1 MTITLDT
8 PVTDFPGVGPA
19 RAKKLEKLGILRAAD
34 LLTYYPRDYE
44 DRRRIWSIRAAPLG
58 EKVCVSA
65 LAAERPVLSYI
76 RKGMELVKLRVVD
89 NSGTLYL
96 TFFNQSYLKN
106 SFQPGEEYVFYGEI
120 QEQGSRRS
128 MVNPVFER
136 EGDRDFTGRIVPVY
150 PLTAGISN
158 HLMVSLIRQAVEQCA
173 GQGAESLPAS
183 LRAAHRLVPA
193 ERACRDIHFPE
204 DFDALEQAR
213 RRLTFE
219 ELFYLSAGLTLLKDR
234 RDSQC
239 SAAVFAPRPLEAFC
253 ALLPFAPTQAQR
265 RAMEEVA
272 VDTAS
277 GAPMNRLVQ
286 GDVGS
291 GKTMVAA
298 YGAWLAA
305 KNGGQ
310 CALMAPTELLAEQHF
325 RSLAPLLGRAGVRV
339 GLLTGSVKGKARKEL
354 YAALAAG
361 EVDLVVGT
369 HALLSEGVAF
379 SNLALAITD
388 EQHRFGVAQRAALA
402 AKAGRTP
409 HVLVMSATPI
419 PRTLA
424 LIIYGDL
431 EVSVIDELPPG
442 RTPVETYVVGEDKRQ
457 RMYRFVRK
465 LVGQGRQAYL
475 VCPAVEEGEESPG
488 EPGGE
493 GLKAAV
499 PYAEHL
505 KSEVFPDL
513 RVGLVH
519 GKMKARDKDAAM
531 TAFAAGELDVLVSTT
546 VIEVG
551 VDVPNAALMVVEN
564 ADRFGL
570 SQLHQ
575 LRGRVG
581 RGKHQ
586 SYCVLMTS
594 THSAESRERLRVL
607 AKTADGFR
615 IAEEDLKLRGPGDF
629 FGQRQH
635 GLPQLGIA
643 DLAADMRVLKEAQ
656 QAAQV
661 LLEADPGLSR
671 PEHAPLLGRVRRL
684 FAQHG
689 DMFN

>member
-265 RAMEEVA
+265 RAME
-272 VDTAS
+272 
-277 GAPMNRLVQ
+277 
-286 GDVGS
+286 
-291 GKTMVAA
+291 
-298 YGAWLAA
+298 
-305 KNGGQ
+305 
-310 CALMAPTELLAEQHF
+310 
-325 RSLAPLLGRAGVRV
+325 
-339 GLLTGSVKGKARKEL
+339 
-354 YAALAAG
+354 
-361 EVDLVVGT
+361 
-369 HALLSEGVAF
+369 
-379 SNLALAITD
+379 
-388 EQHRFGVAQRAALA
+388 QR
-402 AKAGRTP
+402 
-409 HVLVMSATPI
+409 
-419 PRTLA
+419 
-424 LIIYGDL
+424 
-431 EVSVIDELPPG
+431 
-442 RTPVETYVVGEDKRQ
+442 KRQ
-457 RMYRFVRK
+457 EQQK
-465 LVGQGRQAYL
+465 QPDPPSQL
-475 VCPAVEEGEESPG
+475 P
-488 EPGGE
+488 
-493 GLKAAV
+493 
-499 PYAEHL
+499 
-505 KSEVFPDL
+505 KSEDQPP
-513 RVGLVH
+513 
-519 GKMKARDKDAAM
+519 KD
-531 TAFAAGELDVLVSTT
+531 E
-546 VIEVG
+546 
-551 VDVPNAALMVVEN
+551 
-564 ADRFGL
+564 
-570 SQLHQ
+570 
-575 LRGRVG
+575 
-581 RGKHQ
+581 
-586 SYCVLMTS
+586 
-594 THSAESRERLRVL
+594 
-607 AKTADGFR
+607 
-615 IAEEDLKLRGPGDF
+615 
-629 FGQRQH
+629 
-635 GLPQLGIA
+635 
-643 DLAADMRVLKEAQ
+643 
-656 QAAQV
+656 
-661 LLEADPGLSR
+661 
-671 PEHAPLLGRVRRL
+671 
-684 FAQHG
+684 
-689 DMFN
+689 

>member
-1 MTITLDT
+1 MTITPDT

-253 ALLPFAPTQAQR
+253 TLLPFAPTQAQR
-265 RAMEEVA
+265 RAMEETA
-272 VDTAS
+272 RDLAS
-277 GAPMNRLVQ
+277 GRPMNRLVQ

-291 GKTMVAA
+291 GKTTVAA
-298 YGAWLAA
+298 WGAWLAA
-305 KNGGQ
+305 QSGWQ
-310 CALMAPTELLAEQHF
+310 SALMAPTEVLAEQHY
-325 RSLAPLLGRAGVRV
+325 RTMDQLLSPAGVRV
-339 GLLTGSVKGKARKEL
+339 ALFTGSMTAAEKRAAR
-354 YAALAAG
+354 AALRSG
-361 EVDLVVGT
+361 EVDLAVGT
-369 HALLSEGVAF
+369 QALLSQWWTSPAWGWSSLTSSTGSAWPKGRRWPPKGR
-379 SNLALAITD
+379 
-388 EQHRFGVAQRAALA
+388 HRS
-402 AKAGRTP
+402 P
-409 HVLVMSATPI
+409 
-419 PRTLA
+419 
-424 LIIYGDL
+424 
-431 EVSVIDELPPG
+431 LPP
-442 RTPVETYVVGEDKRQ
+442 TCWS
-457 RMYRFVRK
+457 
-465 LVGQGRQAYL
+465 
-475 VCPAVEEGEESPG
+475 CPPPPSP
-488 EPGGE
+488 
-493 GLKAAV
+493 
-499 PYAEHL
+499 
-505 KSEVFPDL
+505 
-513 RVGLVH
+513 
-519 GKMKARDKDAAM
+519 
-531 TAFAAGELDVLVSTT
+531 
-546 VIEVG
+546 
-551 VDVPNAALMVVEN
+551 
-564 ADRFGL
+564 
-570 SQLHQ
+570 
-575 LRGRVG
+575 
-581 RGKHQ
+581 
-586 SYCVLMTS
+586 
-594 THSAESRERLRVL
+594 
-607 AKTADGFR
+607 
-615 IAEEDLKLRGPGDF
+615 
-629 FGQRQH
+629 
-635 GLPQLGIA
+635 
-643 DLAADMRVLKEAQ
+643 
-656 QAAQV
+656 
-661 LLEADPGLSR
+661 
-671 PEHAPLLGRVRRL
+671 APWR
-684 FAQHG
+684 
-689 DMFN
+689 

>member
-239 SAAVFAPRPLEAFC
+239 SASVFAPRPLDC
-253 ALLPFAPTQAQR
+253 LLYTSP
-265 RAMEEVA
+265 
-272 VDTAS
+272 S
-277 GAPMNRLVQ
+277 
-286 GDVGS
+286 
-291 GKTMVAA
+291 
-298 YGAWLAA
+298 
-305 KNGGQ
+305 
-310 CALMAPTELLAEQHF
+310 
-325 RSLAPLLGRAGVRV
+325 
-339 GLLTGSVKGKARKEL
+339 
-354 YAALAAG
+354 
-361 EVDLVVGT
+361 
-369 HALLSEGVAF
+369 
-379 SNLALAITD
+379 
-388 EQHRFGVAQRAALA
+388 
-402 AKAGRTP
+402 
-409 HVLVMSATPI
+409 
-419 PRTLA
+419 PR
-424 LIIYGDL
+424 D
-431 EVSVIDELPPG
+431 S
-442 RTPVETYVVGEDKRQ
+442 
-457 RMYRFVRK
+457 
-465 LVGQGRQAYL
+465 
-475 VCPAVEEGEESPG
+475 
-488 EPGGE
+488 
-493 GLKAAV
+493 
-499 PYAEHL
+499 
-505 KSEVFPDL
+505 
-513 RVGLVH
+513 
-519 GKMKARDKDAAM
+519 
-531 TAFAAGELDVLVSTT
+531 
-546 VIEVG
+546 
-551 VDVPNAALMVVEN
+551 
-564 ADRFGL
+564 
-570 SQLHQ
+570 
-575 LRGRVG
+575 
-581 RGKHQ
+581 
-586 SYCVLMTS
+586 
-594 THSAESRERLRVL
+594 
-607 AKTADGFR
+607 
-615 IAEEDLKLRGPGDF
+615 
-629 FGQRQH
+629 
-635 GLPQLGIA
+635 
-643 DLAADMRVLKEAQ
+643 
-656 QAAQV
+656 
-661 LLEADPGLSR
+661 
-671 PEHAPLLGRVRRL
+671 
-684 FAQHG
+684 
-689 DMFN
+689 

>member
-265 RAMEEVA
+265 RAMEETA
-272 VDTAS
+272 WDLAS
-277 GAPMNRLVQ
+277 GRPMNRLVQ

-291 GKTMVAA
+291 GKTTVAA
-298 YGAWLAA
+298 WGAWLAA
-305 KNGGQ
+305 QSGWQ
-310 CALMAPTELLAEQHF
+310 SALMAPTEVLAEQHY
-325 RSLAPLLGRAGVRV
+325 RTMNQLLSPAGVRV
-339 GLLTGSVKGKARKEL
+339 ALFTGSMTAAEKRAAR
-354 YAALAAG
+354 AALRSG
-361 EVDLVVGT
+361 EVDLAVGT
-369 HALLSEGVAF
+369 QALLSQGVDFAR
-379 SNLALAITD
+379 LGLVITD

-402 AKAGRTP
+402 AKGAAPQSSSP

-431 EVSVIDELPPG
+431 DVSVIDQLPPG
-442 RTPVETYVVGEDKRQ
+442 RVPVRDLCGGGEQASADVQLCPQTGRRGQ
-457 RMYRFVRK
+457 ADLYRLPCGGGEHR
-465 LVGQGRQAYL
+465 GRG
-475 VCPAVEEGEESPG
+475 PARPDGPE
-488 EPGGE
+488 GGE
-493 GLKAAV
+493 GLRPAA
-499 PYAEHL
+499 PGA
-505 KSEVFPDL
+505 DL
-513 RVGLVH
+513 SS
-519 GKMKARDKDAAM
+519 
-531 TAFAAGELDVLVSTT
+531 AAG
-546 VIEVG
+546 G
-551 VDVPNAALMVVEN
+551 AAL
-564 ADRFGL
+564 R
-570 SQLHQ
+570 
-575 LRGRVG
+575 
-581 RGKHQ
+581 
-586 SYCVLMTS
+586 
-594 THSAESRERLRVL
+594 
-607 AKTADGFR
+607 
-615 IAEEDLKLRGPGDF
+615 
-629 FGQRQH
+629 
-635 GLPQLGIA
+635 
-643 DLAADMRVLKEAQ
+643 
-656 QAAQV
+656 
-661 LLEADPGLSR
+661 
-671 PEHAPLLGRVRRL
+671 
-684 FAQHG
+684 
-689 DMFN
+689 

>member
-1 MTITLDT
+1 M
-8 PVTDFPGVGPA
+8 TDFPGVGPA

-253 ALLPFAPTQAQR
+253 TLLPFAPTQAQR
-265 RAMEEVA
+265 RAMEETA
-272 VDTAS
+272 RDLAS
-277 GAPMNRLVQ
+277 GRPMNRLVQ

-298 YGAWLAA
+298 AA
-305 KNGGQ
+305 MACAVRNGCQ
-310 CALMAPTELLAEQHF
+310 AALMAPTEILAEQHYQG
-325 RSLAPLLGRAGVRV
+325 LGPLMEKLGISCV
-339 GLLTGSVKGKARKEL
+339 LLTGSLTAKQRRE
-354 YAALAAG
+354 ALGRLERG
-361 EVDLVVGT
+361 EAQVAIGT
-369 HALLSEGVAF
+369 HALISADVAYQH
-379 SNLALAITD
+379 LGLVVTD
-388 EQHRFGVAQRAALA
+388 EQHRFGVDQRAALS
-402 AKAGRTP
+402 AKGENP
-409 HVLVMSATPI
+409 HLLVMSATPI

-431 EVSVIDELPPG
+431 DVSVIDELPPG
-442 RTPVETYVVGEDKRQ
+442 RQKIDTFAVTSAYRKRVWE
-457 RMYRFVRK
+457 FIRK
-465 LVGQGRQAYL
+465 EVAEGRQAY
-475 VCPAVEEGEESPG
+475 VICSMVEENDAIPDER
-488 EPGGE
+488 
-493 GLKAAV
+493 KAV
-499 PYAEHL
+499 TEYAKMLQEQ
-505 KSEVFPDL
+505 VFPEL
-513 RVGLVH
+513 KVGYVH
-519 GKMKARDKDAAM
+519 GRMKAKEKETVMA
-531 TAFAAGELDVLVSTT
+531 AFAAGEVHILVSTT
-546 VIEVG
+546 VVEVG
-551 VDVPNAALMVVEN
+551 VDVPNATVMVVED

-581 RGKHQ
+581 RGQHK
-586 SYCVLMTS
+586 SYCILISDNRNEETRQRLQVMT
-594 THSAESRERLRVL
+594 
-607 AKTADGFR
+607 KTADGFK
-615 IAEEDLKLRGPGDF
+615 IAEEDLRLRGPGDF

-635 GLPQLGIA
+635 GLPALKVA
-643 DLAADMRVLKEAQ
+643 DLSCDMALLQEARAAAETLMEQDPALQDHPLTALRVEQ
-656 QAAQV
+656 
-661 LLEADPGLSR
+661 
-671 PEHAPLLGRVRRL
+671 L
-684 FAQHG
+684 FAAKG
-689 DMFN
+689 DTLN